1 MRLCK
6 TEECVSCW
14 RGSKNGHGENWF
26 VMTPVCTSSDSGKQA
41 ADPVKCQSI
50 MSPFKWIVF
59 TLRSSSCF
67 WRIVFSI
74 PFKCAVVKEIHAAST
89 DDWAQQPY
97 FSVHAPLNQIIFHV
111 MPCHPKQLDYNRP
124 FKPPNCIS
132 TLLLSEI
139 GWISIKYWGHDLTD
153 NGQSRAD
160 RYVDSSYTRWC
171 SARVIHSF
179 IHWTKTGIQF
189 EYFVYEERMTSTWK
203 EINKSDWVWAQ
214 CPNNILIQRYQ
225 SFNVVGVRFAY
236 KQTNKHII
244 DMYSWHAIDCLPII
258 VNISL
263 LNQIHTQT
271 HD

>member
-26 VMTPVCTSSDSGKQA
+26 VMTPVCTSSDSGIQA

-97 FSVHAPLNQIIFHV
+97 LSVHAPLNQIIFHV

-132 TLLLSEI
+132 IVRNWLDQHKILGPRHNWQWAE
-139 GWISIKYWGHDLTD
+139 
-153 NGQSRAD
+153 QSRQVC
-160 RYVDSSYTRWC
+160 RFKLHTMMQC
-171 SARVIHSF
+171 TGHSF
-179 IHWTKTGIQF
+179 IHSLNKNWNTIRIFCLWRENDINVKRNQQKWLGLGAVPQQ
-189 EYFVYEERMTSTWK
+189 YFNPK
-203 EINKSDWVWAQ
+203 
-214 CPNNILIQRYQ
+214 
-225 SFNVVGVRFAY
+225 
-236 KQTNKHII
+236 
-244 DMYSWHAIDCLPII
+244 
-258 VNISL
+258 IS
-263 LNQIHTQT
+263 IF
-271 HD
+271 